1 MKTDFLMLWK
11 RVFCFENR
19 LSGVKKTNSPL
30 FKEKYSKESNRV
42 KQNWGNAIY
51 IVVVVVLIFTLSFLI
66 ILSFI
71 LFYFI

>member
-1 MKTDFLMLWK
+1 MKTNFLMLWK

-19 LSGVKKTNSPL
+19 LSGVKKTNSLL